1 MSNFN
6 KKIRKFAIPNL
17 TLWLIIGYAI
27 GYIVQMS
34 YPKLMYYLALDPY
47 QIIHGQVWRIF
58 TWVLIPP
65 NYVEG
70 AGMPGFLSF
79 LFIFLMMYCCYW
91 VGNILE
97 RTWGTVK
104 YNLFIFGG
112 VLLTV
117 FFSFVCFGYLCLH
130 YGYDLI
136 ETYEQFKYYQITN
149 TSTYPVIYNELSNT
163 SYFWYAF
170 STYYINMSLYLV
182 YALTFPE
189 SLIYIYFVIP
199 VKMKWLGVVDSVYLL
214 FMLLVGGPI
223 VRCAVLATVLN
234 VLIFYLSNIKGKVL
248 NPYQIHRQNSFRRKF
263 NSGKSTEAPKMD
275 KAPKM
280 HAAYRHKCSIC
291 GKTDVSDPDM
301 EFRYCSKCVGSHE
314 YCSIHLF
321 KHSHVRG

>member
-1 MSNFN
+1 M
-6 KKIRKFAIPNL
+6 
-17 TLWLIIGYAI
+17 GYAI
-27 GYIVQMS
+27 GYIIQMS

-47 QIIHGQVWRIF
+47 QIIHGQIWRIF
-58 TWVLIPP
+58 TWVIIPP

-70 AGMPGFLSF
+70 AGMPNFLSF

-91 VGNILE
+91 VGNVLE

-112 VLLTV
+112 ILMTV

-189 SLIYIYFVIP
+189 RLIYIYFVIP

-214 FMLLVGGPI
+214 FMLLFGGPI
-223 VRCAVLATVLN
+223 VRCAVFATALN

-263 NSGKSTEAPKMD
+263 NSGRSTEAPRAD

-314 YCSIHLF
+314 YCSTHLF